1 MVDLKVSIG
10 NIMTISTVLVSGI
23 FFGGKYLTEF
33 EYVKNQAELS
43 YQMTT
48 EHEGDITTLKKRL
61 TRIEDKMDEEMEV
74 LKKILRK
81 VNED

>member
-1 MVDLKVSIG
+1 MFDLKVSIG
-10 NIMTISTVLVSGI
+10 NIMTIATVVVSGV

-33 EYVKNQAELS
+33 EYIKGQAESS

-48 EHEGDITTLKKRL
+48 EHENDISALKKRL
-61 TRIEDKMDEEMEV
+61 NRIEDKMDEEMEV

-81 VNED
+81 VNEN